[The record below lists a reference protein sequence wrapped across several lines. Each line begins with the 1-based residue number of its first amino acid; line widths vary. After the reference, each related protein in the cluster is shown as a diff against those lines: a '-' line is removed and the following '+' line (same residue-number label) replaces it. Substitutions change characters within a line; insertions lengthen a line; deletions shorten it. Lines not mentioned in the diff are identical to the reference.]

1 MTDDQHLIELKES
14 VQHVE
19 ELLGVITRKMLGADL
34 EQLLKNKHYR
44 YLYEHT
50 GKVPVKE
57 LAKKTG
63 LSTATISRTWQRW
76 EQVGLLVKDGKQFKT
91 VFR

>member
-1 MTDDQHLIELKES
+1 MTDDEHLSELKAS

-19 ELLGVITRKMLGADL
+19 ELLGVIARKMLGADL
-34 EQLLKNKHYR
+34 EQLLKNKDYR

-50 GKVPVKE
+50 GKVPVKQ

-63 LSTATISRTWQRW
+63 LSTATISRAWQRW
-76 EQVGLLVKDGKQFKT
+76 EQVGLLVKDGKQYKT